1 MAGDLILYTL
11 GRREEERRK
20 DEREKGREVRENKRM
35 GARKE
40 DEGSGV
46 GNLDNTNV
54 LRSLKVPL
62 KSKSSYS
69 HN

>member
-1 MAGDLILYTL
+1 MVGDFILYIL

-35 GARKE
+35 GVRKE

-46 GNLDNTNV
+46 GNLDNINV
-54 LRSLKVPL
+54 FRSFKVFF
-62 KSKSSYS
+62 KSKSLYLY
-69 HN
+69 N